1 MNARTTK
8 RGRGAVPKQDRRGE
22 SFATAEQVLLC
33 CFGLDQ
39 DVSTTRSGKQLRVAL
54 TGAGFRPAA
63 ARHLVRDSALLRA
76 APEGHYVLL
85 PCGGAPAGR

>member
-1 MNARTTK
+1 MNARASK
-8 RGRGAVPKQDRRGE
+8 RAHRAVPEQDRHGE
-22 SFATAEQVLLC
+22 SFATTEQVLLC

-63 ARHLVRDSALLRA
+63 ARHLVRDSGLLRA
-76 APEGHYVLL
+76 TADGHYVLR
-85 PCGGAPAGR
+85 PCDVAPAGR